1 MILSILSNWL
11 IVHVAFPFGLLQ
23 GHTCLWSDLLQSAA
37 VLDDIDQSQ
46 LVISRRNRA
55 GSSSKNPYFIKSL
68 HGVGVTCLACLTL
81 CLLVIEHQT
90 LLLRRFHSTGNIA
103 SNPLESVSTGETQAP
118 LCQVR
123 CEQSS
128 APNACNE
135 PRFGVLLVLPPR
147 IYPQQFF
154 APH

>member
-1 MILSILSNWL
+1 ML
-11 IVHVAFPFGLLQ
+11 PFLL
-23 GHTCLWSDLLQSAA
+23 GSFK

-90 LLLRRFHSTGNIA
+90 LLLSCFDCTGNVM
-103 SNPLESVSTGETQAP
+103 SNPLESLTTRETQAP

-123 CEQSS
+123 GKQSR
-128 APNACNE
+128 APNA
-135 PRFGVLLVLPPR
+135 R
-147 IYPQQFF
+147 
-154 APH
+154 